1 MEKDVL
7 SSHGSVSVIKE
18 RFLHGSDACPLYY
31 CRNCGQK
38 AIVNMKDNL
47 QLCDIC
53 NDNADICSVE
63 STRTT
68 LIMQEYFRML
78 SIDMRMHLT
87 D

>member
-1 MEKDVL
+1 
-7 SSHGSVSVIKE
+7 
-18 RFLHGSDACPLYY
+18 
-31 CRNCGQK
+31 
-38 AIVNMKDNL
+38 MKDNL